1 MSNHSEKLILE
12 KLTLLV
18 QQNLDNPS
26 FSLDSIGKELGM
38 SRSQLHRTVK
48 NQTQLSIT
56 LFARSVKLQKAKEL
70 LSTTDQRIS
79 EIAYSVGIDSPQSF
93 SRYFTDEFGL
103 SPSEFRRLKDEQSIE
118 VTKTNEDSFIPQSQ
132 DSEPL
137 IKENSFAQTTENK
150 IIIKSKNS
158 YRWIG
163 LLILLLAGIG
173 FVVWKQSTANA
184 NKPVAFAESESS
196 VAILPFKNMG
206 DAKNEYFSEGVMEQI
221 HSSLA
226 LIENLKIISKT
237 SSSQY
242 RDTQKS
248 IPLIAKELNVS
259 YILEGTVLQ
268 IDGKVRISVE
278 LSKASENRAV
288 WTKNYE
294 GEMKDVFGYM
304 SSVAKEIAGE
314 LNQKLSATLNKKLDK
329 VPTENLN
336 AYNEYL
342 QGRQLMRAR
351 TKEKLESALLKFDK
365 AIGLDANFADAY
377 AQRATTYFLL
387 LEDNHIDSKTGIK
400 LVEQNALTA
409 IRLQAE
415 NGIAYAILGR
425 VYQKQNKWE
434 QSATSYQ
441 IALKNNPNDAQINYW
456 YSLTLRSV
464 GELESAIQ
472 YSAKALALDPLFPT
486 AFVGHVGNL
495 MYAGKMDEARKTLE
509 DGKALFSDFYM
520 YYWASGFY
528 YIFLNDFNTA
538 LSEFNKGIKLTYT
551 VGFATMIAYCEAK
564 IGHKEIAETY
574 LKSLTNTPENY
585 DSFAI
590 VNAGLGNADLC
601 IEYLQKGIDAD
612 NLPKYL
618 KVSPLFKFLHTDSR
632 FQAVLQKA
640 GLANQQKKSL

>member
-18 QQNLDNPS
+18 QENLDNPS
-26 FSLDSIGKELGM
+26 FSLDSLGKELGI

-93 SRYFTDEFGL
+93 SKYFTEEFGI
-103 SPSEFRRLKDEQSIE
+103 SPSEFRRLKEEQNVEIAE
-118 VTKTNEDSFIPQSQ
+118 FDNGFPQSH
-132 DSEPL
+132 DSQPPVRGVSE
-137 IKENSFAQTTENK
+137 SQAVENK
-150 IIIKSKNS
+150 AIVKQKNN
-158 YRWIG
+158 YWWIG
-163 LLILLLAGIG
+163 LGLFLLAGIG
-173 FVVWKQSTANA
+173 FVVWKQSTASA
-184 NKPVAFAESESS
+184 NKSVAFAESESS
-196 VAILPFKNMG
+196 LAILPFKNLG
-206 DAKNEYFSEGVMEQI
+206 PTETAYFSEGVMEQI

-242 RDTQKS
+242 QDTKKS
-248 IPLIAKELNVS
+248 IPQIAKELNVS

-268 IDGKVRISVE
+268 IDGKVRITVE

-288 WTKNYE
+288 WTQNYE

-304 SSVAKEIAGE
+304 SSVAKKIAGE
-314 LNQKLSATLNKKLDK
+314 LNQKLSATLNKKFDK
-329 VPTENLN
+329 APTENIN

-351 TKEKLESALLKFDK
+351 SKEKLESALLKFDK

-377 AQRATTYFLL
+377 AQKAITYYLL
-387 LEDNHIDSKTGIK
+387 VEDSHIDSKAGIK

-415 NGIAYAILGR
+415 NGTAYAILGV

-434 QSATSYQ
+434 QANTSFQ

-456 YSLTLRSV
+456 YSLMLRSV

-472 YSAKALALDPLFPT
+472 YSAKALTLDPLFPT

-495 MYAGKMDEARKTLE
+495 MYAGKMSEARKTLE
-509 DGKALFSDFYM
+509 EGKALFGDFYM

-528 YIFLNDFNTA
+528 YVFSNDFNTA
-538 LSEFNKGIKLTYT
+538 SGEFNKGNEM
-551 VGFATMIAYCEAK
+551 VSAVNFRSMGAYCEAK
-564 IGHKEIAETY
+564 MGHKEAAETY
-574 LKSLTNTPENY
+574 LKSLADTPENH

-590 VNAGLGNADLC
+590 VHAGLGNADLC
-601 IEYLQKGIDAD
+601 IAYLQKGVDAD

-618 KVSPLFKFLHTDSR
+618 KVSPLFKFLRTDSR

-640 GLANQQKKSL
+640 GLDNQHIKGL